1 VPGRHTIQHR
11 AAWIGGG
18 KVAAIGQQRRAQP
31 GDPALPYGPCCLAR
45 FVDAAPPWRPAH
57 DQENRKIRLAASLH
71 SCRRASLR
79 AGEGT
84 QKCNCAINSRV
95 LPLACVLGPGIS
107 RGVVGVWMV
116 EGGHCVLCG
125 VCAVPAAAPAMT
137 LTCSMQACI

>member
-57 DQENRKIRLAASLH
+57 DQENRKIRLAASLQK
-71 SCRRASLR
+71 SL
-79 AGEGT
+79 
-84 QKCNCAINSRV
+84 
-95 LPLACVLGPGIS
+95 P
-107 RGVVGVWMV
+107 
-116 EGGHCVLCG
+116 EGGRRQRGHTEVQSTPACCHWRACLARGFLAESWEFGWWRVVTVC
-125 VCAVPAAAPAMT
+125 CAVSVLFPLQRPR
-137 LTCSMQACI
+137 